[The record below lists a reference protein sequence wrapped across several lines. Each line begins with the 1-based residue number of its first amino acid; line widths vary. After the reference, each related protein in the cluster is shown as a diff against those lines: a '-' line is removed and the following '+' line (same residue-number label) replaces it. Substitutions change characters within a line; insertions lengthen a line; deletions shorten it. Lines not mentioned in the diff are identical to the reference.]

1 MSSAAASSAWRALRS
16 LRASAEPL
24 RRRLLQRIRGEV
36 DVARLVAEGLELGT
50 GAYIGQGVFLDA
62 GHPWL
67 ISIGENSVITSG
79 TVVLAHDASAKLH
92 TGFTRIARVTI
103 GNRVFVGAG
112 AVILPG
118 ATIGDDSIVGA
129 LTVVRGDIPPGSVV
143 VGNPA
148 RVVSD
153 VESFAEKHRVAA
165 TQAPVWPHA
174 GWIAGQGITES
185 HKRVQRDALA
195 GGVSGYLRGAS
206 ASDNT

>member
-1 MSSAAASSAWRALRS
+1 VN
-16 LRASAEPL
+16 
-24 RRRLLQRIRGEV
+24 V
-36 DVARLVAEGLELGT
+36 DRLVAQGLELGA

-67 ISIGENSVITSG
+67 ISIGEDSVITSG

-92 TGFTRIARVTI
+92 TGFTRIARVSI
-103 GNRVFVGAG
+103 GKRVFVGAG

-129 LTVVRGDIPPGSVV
+129 LTVVRGDVPAGSVV

-148 RVVSD
+148 IIVSD

-165 TQAPVWPHA
+165 THAPVWPHA

-185 HKRVQRDALA
+185 HKRAQRDALA
-195 GGVSGYLRGAS
+195 GGASGYLRGGS
-206 ASDNT
+206 ASDPA